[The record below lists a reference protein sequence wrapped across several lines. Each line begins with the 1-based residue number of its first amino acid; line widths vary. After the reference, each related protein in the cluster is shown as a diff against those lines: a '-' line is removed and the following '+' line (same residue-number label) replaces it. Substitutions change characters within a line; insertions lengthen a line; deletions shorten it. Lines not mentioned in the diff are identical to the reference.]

1 MLTIASDHE
10 FDERNQ
16 KIRTSPTPLPG
27 ASNFPSVRK
36 STEVTL
42 ILHQQRRFVRGQSTH
57 LRSDGLI
64 KKKRVSRRWYGDP
77 IFSYS
82 TITGYGPR
90 SKYLP
95 FLHCCTPEDVVAFYI
110 MHSVVLSTP
119 YDPPTCEDR

>member
-10 FDERNQ
+10 FDERNE

-64 KKKRVSRRWYGDP
+64 KKKGFTSLVRRSHILLQYHHGMRTPLKVSALPALLHARG
-77 IFSYS
+77 
-82 TITGYGPR
+82 R
-90 SKYLP
+90 SR
-95 FLHCCTPEDVVAFYI
+95 FLYHA
-110 MHSVVLSTP
+110 
-119 YDPPTCEDR
+119 

>member
-10 FDERNQ
+10 FDERNE

-36 STEVTL
+36 STEVSL

-64 KKKRVSRRWYGDP
+64 KKKGFHVAGTEIPYSLTVPSRDADP
-77 IFSYS
+77 AQSICPSC
-82 TITGYGPR
+82 TAARPR
-90 SKYLP
+90 
-95 FLHCCTPEDVVAFYI
+95 T
-110 MHSVVLSTP
+110 
-119 YDPPTCEDR
+119 